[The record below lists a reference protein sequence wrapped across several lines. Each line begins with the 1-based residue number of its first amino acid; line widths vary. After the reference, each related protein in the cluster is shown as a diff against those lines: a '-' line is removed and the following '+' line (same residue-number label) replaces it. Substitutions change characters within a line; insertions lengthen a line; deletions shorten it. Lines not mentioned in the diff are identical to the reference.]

1 VTTRSAVERVGE
13 RATLLAYRSGWRIV
27 RLLPQAVA
35 YPLFD
40 LIADVVWRRQG
51 SGVRRLQRN
60 LARARPGF
68 DDAAL
73 RRLAREGMRSYLR
86 YWCDTFRLADW
97 DARRIGA
104 TVRVEGDAP
113 VRRALADGRGAV
125 MFLGHLGNWD
135 HAGAWSTLNLAPVT
149 TVAERLRPEPLY
161 EQFLGFRRRLGMTIL
176 PLTGGSDVF
185 RTLTR
190 TLRDGGFV
198 PLLADRDLSGGGI
211 EVELLGE
218 PARVA
223 VGPAALALSTG
234 AALFPVSIR
243 YEPLGA
249 GRSRAGWGIV
259 ITFHDEVVPG
269 PATGSAQR
277 REAVRDLTQRCV
289 DALSDAIRENP
300 ADWHMLQRVFV
311 ADLPPRARGGAA

>member
-1 VTTRSAVERVGE
+1 
-13 RATLLAYRSGWRIV
+13 
-27 RLLPQAVA
+27 
-35 YPLFD
+35 
-40 LIADVVWRRQG
+40 
-51 SGVRRLQRN
+51 
-60 LARARPGF
+60 
-68 DDAAL
+68 
-73 RRLAREGMRSYLR
+73 
-86 YWCDTFRLADW
+86 
-97 DARRIGA
+97 
-104 TVRVEGDAP
+104 
-113 VRRALADGRGAV
+113 
-125 MFLGHLGNWD
+125 
-135 HAGAWSTLNLAPVT
+135 
-149 TVAERLRPEPLY
+149 
-161 EQFLGFRRRLGMTIL
+161 MTIL

-198 PLLADRDLSGGGI
+198 PLLAARDLSGGGI

-223 VGPAALALSTG
+223 VGPAALAVSTG

-243 YEPLGA
+243 YEPLPA
-249 GRSRAGWGIV
+249 GRSRSRWGIV

-289 DALSDAIRENP
+289 DALSGAIRENP

-311 ADLPPRARGGAA
+311 ADLPPRTHGGAA